1 MPSGKQSLFS
11 AERPEAFLR
20 PEGYPARTV
29 VATSRVLFAAMVLL
43 SVAACSKVDGAWE
56 EAMRT
61 DTPDAYES
69 FITKHPDS
77 KQVELARTRRDAL
90 VDDRDWNVARRRAT
104 ADAYSAYLEVHPEG
118 VWSELAARRR
128 AALPKQAP
136 ATAPATAA
144 DEPAGSIQAVDA
156 HHATRRLLLRQ
167 GSTQFMGAFAAG
179 LHRARRASAS
189 DRRHAARGLFV
200 VPSAY
205 RVREQRRRRAGL
217 CRASQGR
224 RRVHQV
230 RDFTTAVIAAE
241 ASRARSAA
249 PRRPPVTAR
258 IRVLKNCR
266 RHAAK

>member
-1 MPSGKQSLFS
+1 MLFS
-11 AERPEAFLR
+11 AERHKALLR
-20 PEGYPARTV
+20 PEDSPARAV
-29 VATSRVLFAAMVLL
+29 VATSRVLLAAMVLL
-43 SVAACSKVDGAWE
+43 FVAACSKVDGAWE

-144 DEPAGSIQAVDA
+144 AEPAVSKPVMHTMQ
-156 HHATRRLLLRQ
+156 L
-167 GSTQFMGAFAAG
+167 GAFS
-179 LHRARRASAS
+179 SAK
-189 DRRHAARGLFV
+189 AARSSWGRLQLAYTELADLQPLIDATPLEGSSLFRLRIGFV
-200 VPSAY
+200 SKEDAE
-205 RVREQRRRRAGL
+205 RVCAALRRGGAECIRSETSRQR
-217 CRASQGR
+217 
-224 RRVHQV
+224 
-230 RDFTTAVIAAE
+230 
-241 ASRARSAA
+241 
-249 PRRPPVTAR
+249 
-258 IRVLKNCR
+258 
-266 RHAAK
+266 

>member
-77 KQVELARTRRDAL
+77 KQAELARTRRDAL

-144 DEPAGSIQAVDA
+144 DEPAVGDPSSVVPEASKPLMHTMQ
-156 HHATRRLLLRQ
+156 L
-167 GSTQFMGAFAAG
+167 GAFS
-179 LHRARRASAS
+179 SAK
-189 DRRHAARGLFV
+189 AARSSWGRLQLAYTELAELQPLIDATPLEGSSLFRLRIGFE
-200 VPSAY
+200 SKEDAE
-205 RVREQRRRRAGL
+205 RVCAALRRGGAECIRSETSRQR
-217 CRASQGR
+217 
-224 RRVHQV
+224 
-230 RDFTTAVIAAE
+230 
-241 ASRARSAA
+241 
-249 PRRPPVTAR
+249 
-258 IRVLKNCR
+258 
-266 RHAAK
+266 